1 MRLNTYFFYI
11 FVLKIRVYLS
21 RKEEIIMQSNEFI
34 KKQIKSLILGAD
46 PKGCFE
52 LGINEN
58 SLIILEVAVKDYTLS
73 EIARLVEDN
82 NARIVR
88 LETLPL
94 EDGMSLLVSLKI
106 DVVDISPVLRSFE
119 RYSYDIVYYFM
130 REGDMN
136 EVYKDR
142 LNELMHYLDI

>member
-52 LGINEN
+52 L
-58 SLIILEVAVKDYTLS
+58 
-73 EIARLVEDN
+73 
-82 NARIVR
+82 
-88 LETLPL
+88 
-94 EDGMSLLVSLKI
+94 
-106 DVVDISPVLRSFE
+106 
-119 RYSYDIVYYFM
+119 
-130 REGDMN
+130 
-136 EVYKDR
+136 
-142 LNELMHYLDI
+142 